1 MEGRKYNIAIIGGGI
16 LGVSIG
22 YFLALYSKSSVVI
35 IEQER
40 DVAHHTSSR
49 NTGKVHAPFLY
60 DPKEKKLFAK
70 IALIGFEMWKKYSDL
85 KGIQFKNDGVIEVAT
100 EDEQIDTLKKYV
112 NWGIKNGL
120 EEKDIIFLD
129 HKQTH
134 QIEPNISCKASI
146 LCKKDASV
154 DYHLLTKSLKKDF
167 TDSGGHFMFSHK
179 VKRIISN
186 SRYPITISFQNQK
199 EETIHADYLINA
211 SGGNSLEMAHSMGM
225 GRDLINLYFRGE
237 YWIAPQEYET
247 ITSHSIY
254 SVPKQKKYPFLDPHW
269 IIKFDGHC
277 EIGPNAVPVFGAY
290 AYNLT
295 NNFTE
300 VMPKIKNLMIKHG
313 FWSLLLDR
321 EFLSLVST
329 EINSSFSKKSM
340 INRVKRFLPL
350 LDPNKFTKRGLSG
363 IRSVIINNQGNII
376 PETILLKNTA
386 SLNILNY
393 NSPGA
398 TGGLPMAAMIVY
410 DLIKDGFAQRKNDKE
425 DLSGNEN
432 SNLWNIEEIYS
443 RIKY

>member
-22 YFLALYSKSSVVI
+22 YFLVLNSKASVVI

-60 DPKEKKLFAK
+60 DPKEKKLFAR
-70 IALIGFEMWKKYSDL
+70 IALIGYEMWEKYSKL

-100 EDEQIDTLKKYV
+100 EDYQIDTLKKYV
-112 NWGIKNGL
+112 DWGINNGL
-120 EEKDIIFLD
+120 AEEDIVFLD
-129 HKQTH
+129 YNQTH
-134 QIEPNISCKASI
+134 QIEPNVNCKASI
-146 LCKKDASV
+146 YCRKDASV
-154 DYHLLTKSLKKDF
+154 NYSLLTKALKQDYLHL
-167 TDSGGHFMFSHK
+167 GGQIMFSHK

-186 SRYPITISFQNQK
+186 NQNSIILQIDNHGEGK
-199 EETIHADYLINA
+199 IETDYLINS
-211 SGGNSLEMAHSMGM
+211 SGGNSLEIANSLGI

-237 YWIAPQEYET
+237 YWISPKEYESL
-247 ITSHSIY
+247 TSHSIY

-269 IIKFDGHC
+269 IIKVDGHC
-277 EIGPNAVPVFGAY
+277 EVGPNAVPVFGAY
-290 AYNLT
+290 AYNLK
-295 NNFTE
+295 NNFRE
-300 VMPKIKNLMIKHG
+300 IMPKLKKLILRHG
-313 FWSLLLDR
+313 FWSLFLDQ

-340 INRVKRFLPL
+340 INRVKKFLPV
-350 LDPNKFTKRGLSG
+350 LDPNKFTKRGFSG
-363 IRSVIINNQGNII
+363 IRSIIINNHGKII
-376 PETILLKNTA
+376 PETFLLKDSF

-398 TGGLPMAAMIVY
+398 TGALPMAAMLVQ
-410 DLIKDGFAQRKNDKE
+410 DLIKDGLVLKKE
-425 DLSGNEN
+425 DIEKFRNN
-432 SNLWNIEEIYS
+432 SVRNQWNIEEIYS